1 MPLTYSQLTKP
12 AGIIPILLASRPE
25 EVKPYLTEI
34 GSTITAL
41 CNICIEHNG
50 HLPTTIPPRHSTS
63 SRESPLVQICH
74 GAPAILG
81 LLGSAMKNTD
91 LLVNHWTP
99 EWETAARLATE
110 RVWEQG
116 LLSKGGGLCHGIT
129 GNAWPLLMLHD
140 VFEYSR
146 DGLKRARENYHSR
159 QGQGKKQQEIPEM
172 LSGDYFLS
180 RALAMILHAR
190 ETQPYNHAKSS
201 GTASNDYRLPDHP
214 YSLFEGLAGMLC
226 AWGETVAVLRARL
239 RKMELG
245 EAGEDEAFKK
255 CIQQQLG
262 FPCLGGNGAV
272 GVL

>member
-1 MPLTYSQLTKP
+1 
-12 AGIIPILLASRPE
+12 
-25 EVKPYLTEI
+25 
-34 GSTITAL
+34 
-41 CNICIEHNG
+41 
-50 HLPTTIPPRHSTS
+50 
-63 SRESPLVQICH
+63 
-74 GAPAILG
+74 
-81 LLGSAMKNTD
+81 MKNTD

-99 EWETAARLATE
+99 EWEIAARLATE

-140 VFEYSR
+140 VFEYSPDALR
-146 DGLKRARENYHSR
+146 RARENYHSR
-159 QGQGKKQQEIPEM
+159 QRQGKKQQEIPEM
-172 LSGDYFLS
+172 LSGDYFLT

-201 GTASNDYRLPDHP
+201 RTASNDYRLPDHP